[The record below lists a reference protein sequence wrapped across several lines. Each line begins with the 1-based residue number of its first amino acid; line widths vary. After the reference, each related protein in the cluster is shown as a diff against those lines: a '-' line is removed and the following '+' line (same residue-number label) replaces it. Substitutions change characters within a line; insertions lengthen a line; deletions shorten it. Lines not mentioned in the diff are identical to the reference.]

1 MIHALVF
8 FREHICFEIGFHGSR
23 IYGYIDRGIYKWLNR
38 KDLCIDRL
46 MKDCWIEGYIV
57 RWVAN

>member
-23 IYGYIDRGIYKWLNR
+23 IYGYIDRGIYKWLNST
-38 KDLCIDRL
+38 DLCIDRL
-46 MKDCWIEGYIV
+46 MKEG
-57 RWVAN
+57 